1 MSTAPVLPAGTFPVK
16 LPVKSA
22 AALARNA
29 VGVDEVGDAD
39 DAEEIAR
46 AEVYGLLAALFQ
58 AAPSPE
64 LYAALQVAVT
74 EAPTRGAFLENSW
87 SALVGASRRLTLVQ
101 VEDEFVALFQGI
113 GKPEIFLHGS
123 YFIAGHLNEK
133 PLVDLRHDLIALGLE
148 RPIEV
153 LQTEDHLSNLCE
165 VMRYLIA
172 GVDGADSADAPP
184 IPAGV
189 KLARRLATQQQFFN
203 RHLRSW
209 DEALWEVL
217 STHPRADFYAAVA
230 GFGRDFLAIE
240 AQGFDLL
247 ED

>member
-1 MSTAPVLPAGTFPVK
+1 MSTAPLIPLDSSRV
-16 LPVKSA
+16 
-22 AALARNA
+22 
-29 VGVDEVGDAD
+29 D
-39 DAEEIAR
+39 DAEELAR
-46 AEVYGLLAALFQ
+46 AEIYGLVAALFQ
-58 AAPSPE
+58 SAPSAE

-74 EAPTRGAFLENSW
+74 EAPTRGAFLETSW
-87 SALVGASRRLTLVQ
+87 SALVAASRRLTRAQ

-133 PLVDLRHDLIALGLE
+133 PLVDLRRDLIALGLE

-172 GVDGADSADAPP
+172 GISEDAAGVNAKANADSPP
-184 IPAGV
+184 IS
-189 KLARRLATQQQFFN
+189 LARQLALQQQFFN

-209 DEALWEVL
+209 NEVL
-217 STHPRADFYAAVA
+217 WDALTVHPRADFYAAA
-230 GFGRDFLAIE
+230 ASFGRDFFAVE

-247 ED
+247 EA

>member
-1 MSTAPVLPAGTFPVK
+1 MSTAPLPPAGSFPISAPIK
-16 LPVKSA
+16 FSSALPP
-22 AALARNA
+22 
-29 VGVDEVGDAD
+29 DAGAQD

-46 AEVYGLLAALFQ
+46 AEVYGLLASLFQ
-58 AAPSPE
+58 AAPNAQ

-87 SALVGASRRLTLVQ
+87 STLVGASRRLTLAQ
-101 VEDEFVALFQGI
+101 VEEEFVALFQSI
-113 GKPEIFLHGS
+113 GKPEVFLHGS

-172 GVDGADSADAPP
+172 GVDGVSEDDGVDAPP
-184 IPAGV
+184 VPADV
-189 KLARRLATQQQFFN
+189 RLARQLATQQQFFN
-203 RHLRSW
+203 RHLRGW
-209 DEALWEVL
+209 NEALWDVVGA
-217 STHPRADFYAAVA
+217 HPRADFYAAVA
-230 GFGRDFLAIE
+230 GFGRDFFAVE

-247 ED
+247 EG